1 MSIPDRTMRWW
12 GWGDPGHHG
21 GLPVPALPLLQAE
34 VGLGTPPPRPTLDE
48 VLLPDVALPATVRDR
63 LVAAV
68 GADAVRDDR
77 ESRVLHAGGKSYPN
91 LMRLRTGDASTAPDA
106 VVSPATS
113 EQVRAV
119 LEVCAEA
126 GVAVVPFGGG
136 TSVVGGVDAL
146 RGTFGAVISLD
157 LGRLDAVRTVD
168 ERSLLA
174 VVEPGLRGPELEAA
188 LGDRGLTLGHFP
200 QSFEYASVGGM
211 VATRSSGQ
219 ASTGYGRIDA
229 NVLGLRCVTPT
240 VDVVASTVPGT
251 AAGPDLRELLMGSEG
266 TLGVLTEMTLRVRR
280 APDEKR
286 YEGFMFP
293 SFAAGS
299 EALRVLA
306 QEGVTPDVARL
317 SDEEETRVSLTIADD
332 GGLKSQLGRRYLDL
346 RNVSGGALAIV
357 GWEDTVERVG
367 RRRDA
372 TVDVLKRYGAIGL
385 GRTAGN
391 AWEQGRFHGPYLRD
405 DLLDRGVMVDTLETA
420 TTWSN
425 LFTLYRAVDA
435 ALRER
440 AAVVMCHVSHIYPGG
455 ASLYFTLFARQDA
468 EDPIGQW
475 HRTKVAAG
483 EAIVARGG
491 TITHHHGVGVD
502 HAPWMGAEIG
512 DGGGRVLHAVK
523 AELDPAGIMNPGKL
537 LPGA

>member
-1 MSIPDRTMRWW
+1 MSVPGREMRWW
-12 GWGDPGHHG
+12 GWGDPHHHG

-34 VGLGTPPPRPTLDE
+34 VGLATPPPRPALED
-48 VLLPDVALPATVRDR
+48 VRLPDVALPAPVRDR

-68 GADAVRDDR
+68 GEGGVRDDR
-77 ESRVLHAGGKSYPN
+77 RSRVLHAGGKSYPN
-91 LMRLRTGDASTAPDA
+91 LMRLRTGDGSTAPDA
-106 VVSPATS
+106 VVLPGSAD
-113 EQVRAV
+113 EVRAV
-119 LEVCAEA
+119 LALCAQT

-136 TSVVGGVDAL
+136 TSVVGGVDAV
-146 RGTFGAVISLD
+146 RGAFGAVISLD

-200 QSFEYASVGGM
+200 QSFEYASVGGF

-219 ASTGYGRIDA
+219 ASAGYGRIDA

-240 VDVVASTVPGT
+240 VDVDCLTVPGT
-251 AAGPDLRELLMGSEG
+251 AAGPDLREVLMGSEG
-266 TLGVLTEMTLRVRR
+266 VLGVLTEVTLRVRR

-299 EALRVLA
+299 EAMRVMA
-306 QEGVTPDVARL
+306 QEGATPDVARL
-317 SDEEETRVSLTIADD
+317 SDEEETRLSLTIADD
-332 GGLKSQLGRRYLDL
+332 GGLKSSLAKRYLGA
-346 RNVSGGALAIV
+346 RHVAGGAMAIV

-372 TVDVLKRYGAIGL
+372 TVDVLKRYGAVGL

-405 DLLDRGVMVDTLETA
+405 DLLDRGVLVDTLETA

-425 LFTLYRAVDA
+425 LFTLYRAVQG
-435 ALRER
+435 ALREH
-440 AAVVMCHVSHIYPGG
+440 AALVMCHISHIYPGG

-475 HRTKVAAG
+475 HRVKVAASDV
-483 EAIVARGG
+483 IVAKGA
-491 TITHHHGVGVD
+491 TITHHHGVGAD
-502 HAPWMGAEIG
+502 HAPWLGTEIG
-512 DGGGRVLHAVK
+512 PGGERVLRAIK
-523 AELDPAGIMNPGKL
+523 DELDPAGIMNPGKL
-537 LPGA
+537 LR